1 MCYCKDFAL
10 FYFEF
15 EGNSRVQAPR
25 GLYLEGRFI
34 GRFLALRPPLPL
46 STPTTQTTNRA
57 NITFIGYRTD
67 AAVESSRKQK
77 SWNYTESIICLL
89 LVQDVAWRTDFLI
102 QHYGEG
108 EVKIPGC
115 PELSSGVYVSLF
127 YRNLSDLSYSV
138 LITWSKLPR
147 SSDWVF
153 REV

>member
-57 NITFIGYRTD
+57 NITFIAYRTD
-67 AAVESSRKQK
+67 AVVESSRKQK
-77 SWNYTESIICLL
+77 S
-89 LVQDVAWRTDFLI
+89 
-102 QHYGEG
+102 
-108 EVKIPGC
+108 
-115 PELSSGVYVSLF
+115 
-127 YRNLSDLSYSV
+127 
-138 LITWSKLPR
+138 
-147 SSDWVF
+147 
-153 REV
+153 